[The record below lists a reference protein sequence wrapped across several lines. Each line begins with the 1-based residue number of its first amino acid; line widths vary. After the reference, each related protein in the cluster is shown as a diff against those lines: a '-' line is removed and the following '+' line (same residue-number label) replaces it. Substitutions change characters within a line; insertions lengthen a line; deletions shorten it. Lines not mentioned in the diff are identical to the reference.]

1 MHSFLWSGKDSNG
14 NKRAE
19 RVEAQNAQE
28 AKAILTAEGWT
39 ELELIKNEIGD
50 VVTKSRLASSQFE
63 QPELTPDQEAAY
75 YQGKR
80 PGLAA
85 EWRKSLWQC
94 KSPIV
99 LTLLILVLA
108 IVRHRTISSMI
119 SGVGLIA
126 IVFIYPVIRIYFGQ
140 TSRNFARLN
149 RAKVDGDWKE
159 VLECVERL
167 RRSHRFTRIGLSEI
181 ELARNRALALAH
193 LGQLNQALAEYT
205 GNPQLSTIP
214 SWLACSQLAGIYEAG
229 SQYEKVLELRRQMT
243 QEKPDM
249 AAGWVDMALLLAR
262 RFNRPA
268 EAREALD
275 HVEKME
281 LTPLE
286 KGYVFYVKGVILW
299 REGRRSEAKAQLELA
314 EQGLQPLAAKPL
326 VGGLILRVK
335 SYLCIVIGELGN
347 RTEARSLF
355 DEVQKYLEAHKE
367 YDLLEACRNGL

>member
-149 RAKVDGDWKE
+149 RAKVVGDCKE

-167 RRSHRFTRIGLSEI
+167 RR
-181 ELARNRALALAH
+181 
-193 LGQLNQALAEYT
+193 
-205 GNPQLSTIP
+205 
-214 SWLACSQLAGIYEAG
+214 
-229 SQYEKVLELRRQMT
+229 
-243 QEKPDM
+243 
-249 AAGWVDMALLLAR
+249 
-262 RFNRPA
+262 
-268 EAREALD
+268 
-275 HVEKME
+275 
-281 LTPLE
+281 
-286 KGYVFYVKGVILW
+286 
-299 REGRRSEAKAQLELA
+299 
-314 EQGLQPLAAKPL
+314 
-326 VGGLILRVK
+326 
-335 SYLCIVIGELGN
+335 
-347 RTEARSLF
+347 
-355 DEVQKYLEAHKE
+355 
-367 YDLLEACRNGL
+367 